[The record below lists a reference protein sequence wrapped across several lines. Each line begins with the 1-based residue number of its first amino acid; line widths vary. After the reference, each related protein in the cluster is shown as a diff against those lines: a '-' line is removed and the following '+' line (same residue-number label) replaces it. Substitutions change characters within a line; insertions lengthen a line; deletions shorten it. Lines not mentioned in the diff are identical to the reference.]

1 MQRTSF
7 FVTLSTCFLLTAC
20 GGGGGGG
27 GSNSSGNPVAEQ
39 PLDLSQYSSFSFE
52 TNADENFDPVS
63 QQYTRSIKAYQL
75 IKDSM
80 FIVNNQINH
89 SEKTLYQSANFQPI
103 AEDNSDEYRLTTG
116 GIFRYKANADDQPT
130 ISKNTLGTLTTL
142 SQSVQGSSPIS
153 VTLEYELL
161 NLSGKKANIFITPTK
176 DSTRENMV
184 INEPKLQQI
193 ATSNITFPSGSTCM
207 SIKKISYNLPF
218 ISFRKEPR
226 NVLSDVKSVDEWVSI
241 ENESIKSSNLVGK
254 KIVRTGVWSGIQWA
268 YVETSSSYQVPYY
281 TDFEGVVMVDGK
293 LYSADYQG
301 INYFNLNNIILH
313 LNNIINTSKDQAEKD
328 EARRVLSIFDRGNCL
343 AFNTVSSA
351 TIESLI

>member
-20 GGGGGGG
+20 GGGGG

-52 TNADENFDPVS
+52 TNADESFDPVS

-89 SEKTLYQSANFQPI
+89 SEKTLYQSANFQPVS
-103 AEDNSDEYRLTTG
+103 EDNADEYRLTTG
-116 GIFRYKANADDQPT
+116 GIFRYTANADDQPT
-130 ISKNTLGTLTTL
+130 ITKNTIGTLTTL
-142 SQSVQGSSPIS
+142 SKDVQGSSPIS
-153 VTLEYELL
+153 TTLEYELL
-161 NLSGKKANIFITPTK
+161 NLSGKKANLFITPTK
-176 DSTRENMV
+176 DSTGENLV
-184 INEPKLQQI
+184 INESMLQRI
-193 ATSNITFPSGSTCM
+193 SASNITLPNGSTCIN
-207 SIKKISYNLPF
+207 IKKISYNTPF
-218 ISFRKEPR
+218 ISFNKEPSSI
-226 NVLSDVKSVDEWVSI
+226 LSDVKSVDEWI
-241 ENESIKSSNLVGK
+241 DLENESIKADNLVGK
-254 KIVRTGVWSGIQWA
+254 KVVRTGVWSSIQWA

-281 TDFEGVVMVDGK
+281 TDFEGVVMIDGK
-293 LYSADYQG
+293 VYSADYQG
-301 INYFNLNNIILH
+301 TNYFDLNNIVLH

-343 AFNTVSSA
+343 AFNNISST
-351 TIESLI
+351 TIESLTQ